1 MKKKFITKKIINLL
15 FNVYNK
21 DTLYDL
27 EKYLTILKSNKYN
40 VYLLGYDK
48 ELSEKNADEFN
59 YTTEVEELSKK
70 YGCEFEYI
78 TIEDIYK
85 VKAIILESIGKYL
98 LNLGS

>member
-1 MKKKFITKKIINLL
+1 M
-15 FNVYNK
+15 
-21 DTLYDL
+21 
-27 EKYLTILKSNKYN
+27 KSNKYN

-59 YTTEVEELSKK
+59 YTTEVEELHKK

-98 LNLGS
+98 LNLCS

>member
-1 MKKKFITKKIINLL
+1 M
-15 FNVYNK
+15 
-21 DTLYDL
+21 
-27 EKYLTILKSNKYN
+27 KSNKYN

-70 YGCEFEYI
+70 YGYEFEYI